1 MDNRLNELRRKISG
15 MRLQMLDM
23 EASIRDQ
30 VNNDQ
35 DCTETALR
43 LMGLRQQLTVLVRD
57 WSLLGGGERLPTIQE
72 RLRENYRAVQKRKVP
87 SKLIQLKRAKAI
99 ARHPGGAPSARPTR
113 SPRGRCAAPPRNKT

>member
-15 MRLQMLDM
+15 LRLQMLDM

-30 VNNDQ
+30 INHDQ
-35 DCTETALR
+35 NCTESALR
-43 LMGLRQQLTVLVRD
+43 LMGMRQELTALVRE

-87 SKLIQLKRAKAI
+87 PKQKAEKRRLT
-99 ARHPGGAPSARPTR
+99 ARGERGRTAQVVRPQARQSARD
-113 SPRGRCAAPPRNKT
+113 

>member
-15 MRLQMLDM
+15 LRLQMLDT

-30 VNNDQ
+30 VNHDR

-43 LMGLRQQLTVLVRD
+43 LMGLRQELTALVRE

-72 RLRENYRAVQKRKVP
+72 RLRENYRAVQKRKVH
-87 SKLIQLKRAKAI
+87 SK
-99 ARHPGGAPSARPTR
+99 
-113 SPRGRCAAPPRNKT
+113 APPKQKIEKRRLTARGGG

>member
-1 MDNRLNELRRKISG
+1 MDNRLNELRRKICSL
-15 MRLQMLDM
+15 RLQMLDM

-43 LMGLRQQLTVLVRD
+43 LMGLRQQLTVLVRE

-72 RLRENYRAVQKRKVP
+72 RLRENYRPVQKQKVP
-87 SKLIQLKRAKAI
+87 QKQKAPHKQKPEKRRLT
-99 ARHPGGAPSARPTR
+99 ARG
-113 SPRGRCAAPPRNKT
+113 